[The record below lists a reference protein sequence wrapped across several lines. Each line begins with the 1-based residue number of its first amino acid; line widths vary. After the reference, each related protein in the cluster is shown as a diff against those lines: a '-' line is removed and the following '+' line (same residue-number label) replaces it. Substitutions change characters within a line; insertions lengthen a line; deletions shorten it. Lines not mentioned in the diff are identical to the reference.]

1 MPAKQR
7 LEMIDC
13 NHPTLSIVRQCKLF
27 SIHRSAVY
35 YKPAQENA
43 ENLAIMR
50 ALDEQYMQT
59 PFYGVKRLRVILAE
73 LGYTVNIKRI
83 RRLMR
88 AVGWKTV
95 YCKPRTTR
103 PDPIAL
109 KYPYLL
115 TGLQVTRANQV
126 WGIDI
131 TYVPMKD
138 GFMYLCAVIDLYSR
152 FVVGWGVNNQMTAEW
167 CADIVQGA
175 VTRYGKPEIIN
186 SDQGSQFTADAY
198 TKMIKKLEIK
208 ISMDGKGRAIDNIYI
223 ERLWRTIKY
232 EHLYLFNYDSVINL
246 MKGLRRFFLFYNEQ
260 RIHQSL
266 DYKTPIEIY
275 TGIARRKPLPGAALT
290 KSMAVSPVGQLSGA
304 GKYGHTFC
312 QSPVVS

>member
-1 MPAKQR
+1 
-7 LEMIDC
+7 
-13 NHPTLSIVRQCKLF
+13 RQCKIF

-35 YKPAQENA
+35 YKPAQESA

-73 LGYTVNIKRI
+73 LGYTVNVKRI

-115 TGLQVTRANQV
+115 TGLEITRINQV

-131 TYVPMKD
+131 TYVPMRH
-138 GFMYLCAVIDLYSR
+138 GFM
-152 FVVGWGVNNQMTAEW
+152 
-167 CADIVQGA
+167 
-175 VTRYGKPEIIN
+175 
-186 SDQGSQFTADAY
+186 
-198 TKMIKKLEIK
+198 
-208 ISMDGKGRAIDNIYI
+208 
-223 ERLWRTIKY
+223 
-232 EHLYLFNYDSVINL
+232 
-246 MKGLRRFFLFYNEQ
+246 
-260 RIHQSL
+260 
-266 DYKTPIEIY
+266 
-275 TGIARRKPLPGAALT
+275 
-290 KSMAVSPVGQLSGA
+290 
-304 GKYGHTFC
+304 
-312 QSPVVS
+312 

>member
-7 LEMIDC
+7 LELIDC
-13 NHPTLSIVRQCKLF
+13 NHPSFSISRQCKIF

-35 YKPAQENA
+35 YRPAQESA

-50 ALDEQYMQT
+50 VLDEQYMRT
-59 PFYGVKRLRVILAE
+59 PFYGVLRLRVVLAE
-73 LGYTVNIKRI
+73 LGYTVNAKRI

-115 TGLQVTRANQV
+115 TGLQITRPNQV
-126 WGIDI
+126 WSIDI
-131 TYVPMKD
+131 TYVPMKE

-152 FVVGWGVNNQMTAEW
+152 FVVGWGINNQMTAQW
-167 CADIVQGA
+167 CSAIVQNA
-175 VTRYGKPEIIN
+175 VATHGKPEIIN

-198 TKMIKKLEIK
+198 TKTVKGLQIR
-208 ISMDGKGRAIDNIYI
+208 ISMDGKGRAIDNIFI
-223 ERLWRTIKY
+223 ERLWRTLKY
-232 EHLYLFNYDSVINL
+232 EHLYLFNYDTVISL

-260 RIHQSL
+260 RNHQSL

-275 TGIARRKPLPGAALT
+275 KGIERLKPLPGAAFT
-290 KSMAVSPVGQLSGA
+290 KSMAVSSAGSQSG
-304 GKYGHTFC
+304 GIKYSHTFC
-312 QSPVVS
+312 ESPIVP

>member
-1 MPAKQR
+1 MPVKQR
-7 LEMIDC
+7 LELIDC
-13 NHPTLSIVRQCKLF
+13 NHPTLSISRQCKIY
-27 SIHRSAVY
+27 SIYRSAVY
-35 YKPAQENA
+35 YRPAQESS

-50 ALDEQYMQT
+50 ILDEQYMLT
-59 PFYGVKRLRVILAE
+59 PFYGVLRMRVILAE
-73 LGYTVNIKRI
+73 LGYTVNAKRI

-115 TGLQVTRANQV
+115 TGMQITRANQV

-131 TYVPMKD
+131 TYVPMKQ

-152 FVVGWGVNNQMTAEW
+152 FVVGWGLNNQQTAEW
-167 CADIVQGA
+167 CAAIVQSA
-175 VTRYGKPEIIN
+175 VNTYGKPEIIN

-198 TKMIKKLEIK
+198 TKIIKRLEIR

-223 ERLWRTIKY
+223 ERLWRTVKY
-232 EHLYLFNYDSVINL
+232 EHLYLFSYDTVISL

-260 RIHQSL
+260 RVHQSL
-266 DYKTPIEIY
+266 DYKTPLEIY
-275 TGIARRKPLPGAALT
+275 SGVERRKALPGAAFT
-290 KSMAVSPVGQLSGA
+290 KSTAVSSIGIL
-304 GKYGHTFC
+304 
-312 QSPVVS
+312 

>member
-7 LEMIDC
+7 LELIDC
-13 NHPTLSIVRQCKLF
+13 NHPALSISRQCKLF

-35 YKPAQENA
+35 YKPAQESA

-50 ALDEQYMQT
+50 MLDEQYMRT
-59 PFYGVKRLRVILAE
+59 PFYGVLRLRVVLAE
-73 LGYTVNIKRI
+73 LGYTVNAKRI

-115 TGLQVTRANQV
+115 TGLQITRPNQV

-152 FVVGWGVNNQMTAEW
+152 FVVGWGVKNQMTAEW
-167 CADIVQGA
+167 CAAIVQDA
-175 VTRYGKPEIIN
+175 VAAHGKPEIIN

-198 TKMIKKLEIK
+198 TKMIKGLQIK
-208 ISMDGKGRAIDNIYI
+208 ISMDGKGRAIDNIFI
-223 ERLWRTIKY
+223 ERLWRTLKY
-232 EHLYLFNYDSVINL
+232 EHLYLFNYDMVISL

-275 TGIARRKPLPGAALT
+275 KGIDRLKPLPGAALT
-290 KSMAVSPVGQLSGA
+290 KSMAVSSVVTRSG
-304 GKYGHTFC
+304 GIKYNHTFC
-312 QSPVVS
+312 QSQIVP